1 LTADIAVNAAIRAVD
16 VWVAAFTGV
25 DLCDRD
31 TVSRRVIAWLLVVPW
46 AIWVIVRV
54 LGVERGY
61 PFVEL
66 MAYTPYVLPVA
77 LAAGAVA
84 ALLRRWAPAA
94 VAGVSAIVLAVLL
107 IPRVTGDSA
116 EARAGGPQL
125 RVLTANAY
133 QGSVPPETLVELVR
147 SERVDLLS
155 LQELTPQLV
164 EGLERAGIGELLP
177 HEVLTPETAIY
188 SRLPLR
194 RLPALEGSRTEM
206 AAAELDVAGAPP
218 VRAISV
224 HAAAPITA
232 FYLDGWRGDLRMLPA
247 ARPRGPVQL
256 LAGDFNATL
265 DHASLRELIDRGY
278 RDAAEAAGAGLEPT
292 WQGHRAPPV
301 TIDHVLLPER
311 AGVLGVSVHDL
322 PRSDHNAVLAVLALP
337 EG

>member
-1 LTADIAVNAAIRAVD
+1 
-16 VWVAAFTGV
+16 
-25 DLCDRD
+25 
-31 TVSRRVIAWLLVVPW
+31 
-46 AIWVIVRV
+46 
-54 LGVERGY
+54 
-61 PFVEL
+61 
-66 MAYTPYVLPVA
+66 
-77 LAAGAVA
+77 
-84 ALLRRWAPAA
+84 
-94 VAGVSAIVLAVLL
+94 
-107 IPRVTGDSA
+107 
-116 EARAGGPQL
+116 
-125 RVLTANAY
+125 
-133 QGSVPPETLVELVR
+133 
-147 SERVDLLS
+147 
-155 LQELTPQLV
+155 
-164 EGLERAGIGELLP
+164 
-177 HEVLTPETAIY
+177 
-188 SRLPLR
+188 
-194 RLPALEGSRTEM
+194 M

-247 ARPRGPVQL
+247 APPRGPVQL

-301 TIDHVLLPER
+301 TIDHVLLAER